1 MSARLGMHAQR
12 FRKPAHKL
20 YDMCRPALTGKVV
33 QAFQSGS
40 PRLTVLVDPTG
51 IDMDAMLRTASDT
64 IGHHIGYVSD
74 ANQIDPAL
82 WQSRDDV
89 VMVDVPGGQDD
100 DVVSK
105 LSFVFRRKPY
115 ARTVLRT
122 QTPDFAYFLRIKGA
136 RLVYDD
142 TGDQSVHPD
151 YVDMACSGLCTDEKT
166 HQQLVE
172 LLILSNSTFVCDA
185 VVAAIDQEGEH
196 CWNKNN
202 ATKMLE
208 STKQVSEKSGRLY
221 AHMRTILA

>member
-20 YDMCRPALTGKVV
+20 YDMCPALLTGKVV
-33 QAFQSGS
+33 QAFQSKS

-51 IDMDAMLRTASDT
+51 IDMDAMLRTASD
-64 IGHHIGYVSD
+64 IHHRVGYVSD
-74 ANQIDPAL
+74 ANQVDPAL

-89 VMVDVPGGQDD
+89 VMVDVPGAQND
-100 DVVSK
+100 DVFSK
-105 LSFVFRRKPY
+105 LSLVFRSKPY
-115 ARTVLRT
+115 ARTILRVH
-122 QTPDFAYFLRIKGA
+122 TPEFAYFLRNKGA
-136 RLVYDD
+136 NLVYDE

-166 HQQLVE
+166 HRQLVE

-208 STKQVSEKSGRLY
+208 STKQVSQKSGRLY